1 MTRHVRPRREVKPEP
16 LPLDIR
22 MMQQLNRLMVMLLS
36 VILIAGLLWWVIR
49 LPLFAIAGITLVGQ
63 VEHNNEVTIR
73 ANVTPQLKGDFFTF
87 DLQKTQKIFETV
99 PWVRKAVVQR
109 EFPNRLRVE
118 LEEHQPVAFWGEESQ
133 GRLLNKQGEVFD
145 ANWGELEDDKL
156 PQLIGPDNQSAQVLD
171 VYQLIEPEFK
181 RLGLSIRALE
191 LTARGSWR
199 AKLANASVVEM
210 GLLAPGAVLM
220 DEKRRHKAVVRADGA
235 LGLNQIVG
243 SIHKMGALA
252 QGLPACNGWT
262 FWHYETPKGLQSID
276 TLRAQIRVTM
286 KDAAE

>member
-22 MMQQLNRLMVMLLS
+22 MMQQFNKMLSMALA
-36 VILIAGLLWWVIR
+36 VIVLAGLTWWLIR
-49 LPLFAIAGITLVGQ
+49 LPVFAIAGITLVGQ

-99 PWVRKAVVQR
+99 PWVRRAVVQR
-109 EFPNRLRVE
+109 EFPNRLRVQ
-118 LEEHQPVAFWGEESQ
+118 LEEHQPVAYWGEESQ

-145 ANWGELEDDKL
+145 ANWGEIEGVNL

-171 VYQLIEPEFK
+171 VYQMIEPEFK
-181 RLGLSIRALE
+181 HLGLSIQALE

-199 AKLANASVVEM
+199 AKLANSSVVEM
-210 GLLAPGAVLM
+210 GRGTSEEVLS
-220 DEKRRHKAVVRADGA
+220 RV
-235 LGLNQIVG
+235 
-243 SIHKMGALA
+243 KMFTLTLA
-252 QGLPACNGWT
+252 QVSARYEKKVSALESADLRHDHGYALRMRGLST
-262 FWHYETPKGLQSID
+262 VDLQTIK
-276 TLRAQIRVTM
+276 R
-286 KDAAE
+286 

>member
-22 MMQQLNRLMVMLLS
+22 MMQQFNRMLMLALT
-36 VILIAGLLWWVIR
+36 LIVLAGMVWCLIR
-49 LPLFAIAGITLVGQ
+49 LPVFSIAGITMVGQ

-87 DLQKTQKIFETV
+87 DLQRTQKIFETV
-99 PWVRKAVVQR
+99 PWVRRAVVER
-109 EFPNRLRVE
+109 EFPNRLRVK
-118 LEEHQPVAFWGEESQ
+118 LEEHQPVAYWAKESQ

-145 ANWGELEDDKL
+145 ANWGEIDEENL
-156 PQLIGPDNQSAQVLD
+156 PQLSGPDNQSAQVLD

-181 RLGLSIRALE
+181 RMGLSIQALE

-210 GLLAPGAVLM
+210 GRGTSEEILNRVKMFTLTIAQVSARY
-220 DEKRRHKAVVRADGA
+220 EKKVTALESADLRHDHGYA
-235 LGLNQIVG
+235 LR
-243 SIHKMGALA
+243 M
-252 QGLPACNGWT
+252 
-262 FWHYETPKGLQSID
+262 KGLTTVDLQTIK
-276 TLRAQIRVTM
+276 R
-286 KDAAE
+286 

>member
-36 VILIAGLLWWVIR
+36 VILMAGLLWWVIR

-210 GLLAPGAVLM
+210 GRGTS
-220 DEKRRHKAVVRADGA
+220 DEI
-235 LGLNQIVG
+235 LNRV
-243 SIHKMGALA
+243 KMFTLTLA
-252 QGLPACNGWT
+252 QVSARYEKKVSALESADLRHDHGYALRIRGLST
-262 FWHYETPKGLQSID
+262 VDLQTIK
-276 TLRAQIRVTM
+276 R
-286 KDAAE
+286 